1 MPNPLNSREPSGPGV
16 PEALP
21 RTAQALVGHL
31 GVARIDRLWV
41 FSPRVRG
48 RRESGLIAASH
59 LSGSIAEMSS
69 DERRILVTAPYT
81 AETTGKG
88 TALEYSFVEQGEA
101 PADRFPRMMQGV
113 VQRAGEA
120 FGEPREVEIAGAD
133 ELWRAWLGEFAP
145 ELLTPEPVTPDATPD
160 EAPTDDAAPTLDAD
174 GFAPLNS
181 EATP

>member
-41 FSPRVRG
+41 FPPRARG

-59 LSGSIAEMSS
+59 LAGPIAETAS

-88 TALEYSFVEQGEA
+88 TTLEYSLVEQGEA

-120 FGEPREVEIAGAD
+120 FGEPREVEIAGSD
-133 ELWRAWLGEFAP
+133 GRWQAWLGEFAP
-145 ELLTPEPVTPDATPD
+145 ELLAPVAAA
-160 EAPTDDAAPTLDAD
+160 EAAPAAGTTPTSDTD
-174 GFAPLNS
+174 RSVPLNG
-181 EATP
+181 EAMP